1 MIFQKHLKVLKEF
14 YGNPCAGGVVTGGK
28 SQWMVPTIISKWD
41 LDVQQ
46 GLLNL
51 TMKSNATQAM
61 VEVSTLL
68 IPLILNPLAQLWKVV
83 KAS

>member
-1 MIFQKHLKVLKEF
+1 
-14 YGNPCAGGVVTGGK
+14 
-28 SQWMVPTIISKWD
+28 MVPTIISKWD